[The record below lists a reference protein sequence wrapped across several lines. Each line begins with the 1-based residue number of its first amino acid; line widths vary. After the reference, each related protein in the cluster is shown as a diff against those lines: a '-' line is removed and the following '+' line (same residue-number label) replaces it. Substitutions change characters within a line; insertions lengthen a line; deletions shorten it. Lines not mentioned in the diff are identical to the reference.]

1 MAVMKPD
8 ASATRA
14 RIVAAARA
22 EFSEHG
28 LAGARVDR
36 IAVSAKASKERL
48 YAYFGDKQAL
58 FRAVMED
65 GFTRFLESIP
75 FTADDLGRYAAREYL
90 HFAAHPEEHRL
101 LLWTQLQGGKGA
113 AGVEKVRSV
122 FAERRTAVAA
132 VQKKGT
138 ISDSFTVDDLFTM
151 IFGITSSWMTAP
163 GNDCGAVD
171 DTEHQRRASIIEGAV
186 RRLCAP

>member
-1 MAVMKPD
+1 MTTHSID
-8 ASATRA
+8 SLLTETR
-14 RIVAAARA
+14 RFPPPPSFAAAAVADADLYDR
-22 EFSEHG
+22 
-28 LAGARVDR
+28 AGADR
-36 IAVSAKASKERL
+36 L
-48 YAYFGDKQAL
+48 
-58 FRAVMED
+58 
-65 GFTRFLESIP
+65 RFW
-75 FTADDLGRYAAREYL
+75 ADTAREYL

-138 ISDSFTVDDLFTM
+138 ISDAFTVDDLFTM